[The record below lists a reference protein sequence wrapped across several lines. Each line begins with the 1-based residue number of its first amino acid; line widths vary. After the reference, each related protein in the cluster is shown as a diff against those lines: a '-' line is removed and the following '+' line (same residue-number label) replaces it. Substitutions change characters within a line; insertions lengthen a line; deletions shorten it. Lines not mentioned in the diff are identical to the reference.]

1 MGVIRLNAFILGS
14 VTRLLIIMT
23 KTNQIADK
31 NIRVYDTHIF
41 SRRQIYILSKN
52 NNNIYTFFDLL
63 TLPC

>member
-41 SRRQIYILSKN
+41 SRRQIYILSKKN
-52 NNNIYTFFDLL
+52 NYIYTFF
-63 TLPC
+63 